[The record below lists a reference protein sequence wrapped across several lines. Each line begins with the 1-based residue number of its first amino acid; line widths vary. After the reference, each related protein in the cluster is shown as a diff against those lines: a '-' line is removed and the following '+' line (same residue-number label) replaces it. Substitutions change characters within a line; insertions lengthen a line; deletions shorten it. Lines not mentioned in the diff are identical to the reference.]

1 MAIVSRRIE
10 GSFDRALFDF
20 VAASEGFVPRVY
32 SDPRGLPTLGLG
44 FTMLDSTPGWPPR
57 DSLDRDL
64 AGIGIRLTPQD
75 RIRLTAVGEALSC
88 HDVAAARRLV
98 SPWIPGEDPQARN
111 GFSFLIDRAQAQALF
126 ELARPDVEA
135 VLQRKLGREL
145 LATLAG
151 SRELVA
157 LFSLAYCNPALIGPK
172 LCSALQR
179 GARGEAW
186 FEIRFGSNRQRH
198 HRVQARRDQE
208 AAMFGLTN
216 EATPSAA
223 ERDALLEL
231 LSDRQPHIKRY
242 LEELGLPRAEVK
254 RTVAILWNGAGLP
267 TPPCALPGPGEAPA
281 AAGRVRPA
289 AAQPE
294 LHGPQPSIIGPFL
307 LDC

>member
-32 SDPRGLPTLGLG
+32 SDSRGLPTLGLG

-64 AGIGIRLTPQD
+64 AAIGIGLTPQD
-75 RIRLTAVGEALSC
+75 RIRLTAVGGALSC
-88 HDVAAARRLV
+88 HDLTAAQRLV

-111 GFSFLIDRAQAQALF
+111 GFSFLVTRAQAQALF

-135 VLQRKLGREL
+135 VLRRKLGREL
-145 LATLAG
+145 IAALAG

-157 LFSLAYCNPALIGPK
+157 LFSLAYSNPALIGPE

-198 HRVQARRDQE
+198 HRVQGRRDQE

-216 EATPSAA
+216 GTKPGAA
-223 ERDALLEL
+223 ERGDLLAL
-231 LSDRQPHIKRY
+231 LSDRQPQIKRY
-242 LEELGLPRAEVK
+242 LEELGLPRADVK
-254 RTVAILWNGAGLP
+254 RTVAMLWNGAGLP
-267 TPPCALPGPGEAPA
+267 TPPCALPGAGEAPV

-289 AAQPE
+289 AAQSD
-294 LHGPQPSIIGPFL
+294 LCGPQPPKIGSIL